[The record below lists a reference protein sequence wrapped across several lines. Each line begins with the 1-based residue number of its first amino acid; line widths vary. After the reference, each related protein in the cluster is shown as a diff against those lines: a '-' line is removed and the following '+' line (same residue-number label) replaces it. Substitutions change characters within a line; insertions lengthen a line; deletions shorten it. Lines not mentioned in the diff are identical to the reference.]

1 MATLFGQPVDIGS
14 DKHSIVDDFMYG
26 SNVASSHVYVRLG
39 ISVIMAILTIVR
51 TGCYIFAA
59 VSSFFFWCWTD
70 ATRLSHMLGSEC
82 YLRNWVNFGAPH
94 PKFGAQHMKMWT
106 QFWTTS
112 RLDSE

>member
-1 MATLFGQPVDIGS
+1 MDIGS

-59 VSSFFFWCWTD
+59 VSSFFF
-70 ATRLSHMLGSEC
+70 
-82 YLRNWVNFGAPH
+82 
-94 PKFGAQHMKMWT
+94 
-106 QFWTTS
+106 
-112 RLDSE
+112 